1 MKDAMHIYL
10 PLHQLGFIRRF
21 PQLDY
26 IANATSNVQIF
37 WLKHA
42 MEITMF
48 SIDHCRV
55 KRLKACVMV
64 DLYHF

>member
-1 MKDAMHIYL
+1 MQPAAVT
-10 PLHQLGFIRRF
+10 PLGSYRILL
-21 PQLDY
+21 PQLEA
-26 IANATSNVQIF
+26 IANATRNVQIF

-42 MEITMF
+42 MEITTF